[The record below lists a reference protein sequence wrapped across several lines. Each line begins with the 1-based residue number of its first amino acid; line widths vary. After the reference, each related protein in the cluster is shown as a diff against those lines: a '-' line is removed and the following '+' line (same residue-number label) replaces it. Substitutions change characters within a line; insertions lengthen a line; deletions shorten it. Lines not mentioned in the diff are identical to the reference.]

1 METQFFCWLHNCTSV
16 YYLDFILKIVIFVN
30 IISKNLTDKQ
40 KCMCEFVFR
49 YFPINRENENKLYCQ
64 VYLHIRG
71 ICYSDRNMNAG
82 YTFTFMHLADA
93 FIQSDLQYIQVMH
106 VPWELN
112 PQPFVLLMQCKCNA
126 MQIKLLQARMNGDLE
141 QCSCLTNRHRH
152 FFFQNHHSSME
163 RKSYIL

>member
-1 METQFFCWLHNCTSV
+1 MNKTLNTNGRNYGNTVFFCWLYNCTSV

-30 IISKNLTDKQ
+30 IKSKNLTDKQ

-49 YFPINRENENKLYCQ
+49 YFTINRENENKLYCQ

-71 ICYSDRNMNAG
+71 ICYSDRNMNAR
-82 YTFTFMHLADA
+82 YTFMHLADA

-112 PQPFVLLMQCKCNA
+112 PQPFVLLT
-126 MQIKLLQARMNGDLE
+126 
-141 QCSCLTNRHRH
+141 QCSTTEP
-152 FFFQNHHSSME
+152 QEHSQQVN
-163 RKSYIL
+163 INA